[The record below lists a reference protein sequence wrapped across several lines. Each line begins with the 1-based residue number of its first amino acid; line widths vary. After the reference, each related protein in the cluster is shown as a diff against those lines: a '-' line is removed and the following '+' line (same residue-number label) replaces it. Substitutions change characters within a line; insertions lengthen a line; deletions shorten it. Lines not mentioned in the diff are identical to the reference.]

1 MNTYT
6 ALTTAVSQNASEI
19 ITHLLSKGADPN
31 VPGPA
36 GLPIVMAA
44 GYKDERLKALLSA
57 AGLDVNKT
65 TAGGKTALMEAC
77 EKGIEENARLL
88 LEKGADVD
96 AVDALGRSAMDFA
109 AAQGRDEIL
118 MLLLESMG

>member
-1 MNTYT
+1 MNTFT
-6 ALTTAVSQNASEI
+6 ALTTALTQNSPEI

-36 GLPIVMAA
+36 GLPLVMAA
-44 GYKDERLKALLSA
+44 GYKDERLKMILSA
-57 AGLDVNKT
+57 DGLDVNKA

-88 LEKGADVD
+88 LEKGADVN
-96 AVDALGRSAMDFA
+96 AVDGLGRSAMDFA
-109 AAQGRDEIL
+109 AAHGRDEIV